1 VDTVGFSD
9 TTWLDRTGHR
19 HSDQLHVVESFH
31 RTDANTLQIDLKI
44 EDPKAL
50 AKPWTSQLI
59 YQLKPDWKILEQNC
73 ADNGS
78 FANFEK

>member
-1 VDTVGFSD
+1 
-9 TTWLDRTGHR
+9 
-19 HSDQLHVVESFH
+19 VVESFH